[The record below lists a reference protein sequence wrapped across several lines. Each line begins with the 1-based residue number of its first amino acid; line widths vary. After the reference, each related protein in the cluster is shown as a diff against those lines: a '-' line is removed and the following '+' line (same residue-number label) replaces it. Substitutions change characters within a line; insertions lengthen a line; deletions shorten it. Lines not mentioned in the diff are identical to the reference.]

1 MSSSVK
7 LYPHNQ
13 TVYNSVVE
21 TLKSGCNNILVT
33 QGMGVGKSFI
43 FMALAEQHFSDKR
56 ILYVVPKT
64 TIERNLRKYDAFED
78 LDHHVDFATYASFTN
93 DEKILETYDLYD
105 VIVIDEAH
113 HLGSE
118 VFGKNLQLLLQL
130 VKDDKKKTLIG
141 MTATPVRDTD
151 GVDVASFFDTQV
163 HGLST
168 IEAIQKG
175 LMPQVEYLVCSTDVT
190 KEEKQKFRQILD
202 LSESETLLGN
212 IIAENEKK
220 KWLVYFSSIKDAMDG
235 FETLKNL
242 FPNHR
247 IITITSNTNNSQD
260 EIDRIQEGEN
270 VVIISVDMLLEG
282 IHLPEMQ
289 GVLLFRRV
297 HSLTVFTQ
305 IFGRITS
312 IGATE
317 PPLFV
322 DCTDTAQRMLGKLMG
337 GHGPSERP
345 AQQTGTRDILVT
357 SLKNQKY
364 FDIAE
369 LLEEIRANTQ
379 PVYVGGVKFPNIKA
393 ACAFHEVRYKT
404 VLNHMKIFDYSL
416 EEAIRSAK
424 ESTRKLTING
434 VEYENRLAAC
444 NALNLPYNVVNKQI
458 EKGYTAEQVITAM
471 LANRDNSPLGS
482 DPIPLFEG
490 QAFEFRG
497 KLYKSLTA
505 CCNSFNI
512 TSNLVS
518 GRASRYQ
525 CTLQEALEYYLEA
538 GVKKRARETTVFGK
552 TYPSMSACLN
562 DLGFSKEYG
571 AAVREYAKKHEIT
584 WEAAMEELVQKRDK
598 AIVIDG
604 VSYRTRNEAI
614 RKNDL
619 KPGRVNTL
627 MKTGLSFEEAVLEA
641 KKTPKAT
648 AFIFRNKQYN
658 SFKEAC
664 NEYGFKSE
672 SVSSY
677 ASKKSIS
684 KEAALE
690 YFINKGSGFQFRG
703 ETFASAKECC
713 EAYNLSPSIISH
725 HVSRNK
731 GSSWQDMIEKALEG
745 SLPTASIRINVMGH
759 EFASASDACKYFGLK
774 YRRLSARRKRHGLTW
789 QAVIEQAI
797 QAGEGTLSQP

>member
-1 MSSSVK
+1 MKDSLS

-13 TVYNSVVE
+13 VVYNDVVNK
-21 TLKSGCNNILVT
+21 LDSGCNSILIV
-33 QGMGVGKSFI
+33 QGMGVGKSFV
-43 FMALAEQHFSDKR
+43 FMALANQYFADKR
-56 ILYVVPKT
+56 ILYVVPKS
-64 TIERNLRKYDAFED
+64 TIERNLRKYNAFED
-78 LDHHVDFATYASFTN
+78 IDHHVDFSTYASFN
-93 DEKILETYDLYD
+93 SDDRILDALDEYD
-105 VIVIDEAH
+105 VFIIDEAH

-118 VFGKNLQLLLQL
+118 VFGRNLQLLLDL
-130 VKDDKKKTLIG
+130 VKDDKSKVFIG

-151 GVDVASFFDTQV
+151 NVDVSEFFDEKV
-163 HGLST
+163 NGLST
-168 IEAIQKG
+168 IEAIQQG
-175 LMPQVEYLVCSTDVT
+175 LMPRVEYLVCSTDIS
-190 KEEKQKFRQILD
+190 KEEKKKFRQILD
-202 LSESETLLGN
+202 LPDSETLLES
-212 IIAENEKK
+212 IISENTKK
-220 KWLVYFSSIKDAMDG
+220 KWLVYFSSLKDAEEGMS
-235 FETLKNL
+235 TVRNL

-247 IITITSNTNNSQD
+247 LIKITSDTNNSQD
-260 EIDRIQEGEN
+260 EIDNIKEGEN
-270 VVIISVDMLLEG
+270 VVIVSVDMLLEG
-282 IHLPEMQ
+282 IHLPDMQ

-317 PPLFV
+317 VPLFI

-337 GHGPSERP
+337 GHGPSEKP

-434 VEYENRLAAC
+434 VEHENRLAAC

-458 EKGYTAEQVITAM
+458 EKGYTAEQVIAAM

-518 GRASRYQ
+518 GRASRHQ

-571 AAVREYAKKHEIT
+571 AAVREYAKKHEMT
-584 WEAAMEELVQKRDK
+584 WEAAMEELVQKRGK

-690 YFINKGSGFQFRG
+690 YFINKSSGFQFRG

-713 EAYNLSPSIISH
+713 VHYGLNPSVIGH
-725 HVSRNK
+725 HVSRRK
-731 GSSWQDMIEKALEG
+731 GSTWQDIIQLALDGE
-745 SLPTASIRINVMGH
+745 LPTNSVKISINNM
-759 EFASASDACKYFGLK
+759 EFNSAADACRYFGLK
-774 YRRLSARRKRHGLTW
+774 YGTLSARRKKSGMSWNDVIAKAINLT
-789 QAVIEQAI
+789 
-797 QAGEGTLSQP
+797 